1 MTHLVIEPFGVS
13 MFRNLP
19 RVHPVFKLLCP
30 HLRYT
35 MAINT
40 IGRAKLVGDQGLA
53 DQVLSIGRGGHI
65 VYIKSRKRVI
75 FNCSFFDFFPLK
87 DAIAIS
93 ISVVSAFPTT

>member
-1 MTHLVIEPFGVS
+1 MTHLVIEPFGIS

-65 VYIKSRKRVI
+65 LYIKSRKR
-75 FNCSFFDFFPLK
+75 
-87 DAIAIS
+87 AILNKVLIS
-93 ISVVSAFPTT
+93 IFFLPS